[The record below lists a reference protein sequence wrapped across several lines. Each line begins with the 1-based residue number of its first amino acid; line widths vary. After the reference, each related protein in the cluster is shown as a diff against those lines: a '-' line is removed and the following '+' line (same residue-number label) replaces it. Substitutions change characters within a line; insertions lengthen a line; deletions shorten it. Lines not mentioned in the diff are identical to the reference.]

1 LLIKVMPKSQ
11 DVPLDTLLAQNE
23 QLLSGCHPPAPG
35 SVRANTF
42 EADILNVYAY
52 PAFTIAATCERAGL
66 KAEARTWYE
75 RALAINPQF
84 SQARQA
90 LARVEH

>member
-1 LLIKVMPKSQ
+1 VEANSSRTIAIAGAIGDDHSLDLDFWPYQQGLLITVMPKSQ

-23 QLLSGCHPPAPG
+23 QLLSRCHPPAPG

-52 PAFTIAATCERAGL
+52 PAFTIAATCERAG
-66 KAEARTWYE
+66 
-75 RALAINPQF
+75 
-84 SQARQA
+84 
-90 LARVEH
+90 

>member
-1 LLIKVMPKSQ
+1 M
-11 DVPLDTLLAQNE
+11 
-23 QLLSGCHPPAPG
+23 
-35 SVRANTF
+35 NTF

-52 PAFTIAATCERAGL
+52 PAFNIGGTCERAGL
-66 KAEARTWYE
+66 KTEARDWYQ

-84 SQARQA
+84 PQARQA